1 MTQPAQKGW
10 RGDGVGVDPVRG
22 KPELQAQPSHD
33 LGVEEIG
40 ASGKNR
46 TSDQGLMSPLL
57 YR

>member
-1 MTQPAQKGW
+1 MNEPAQKAW
-10 RGDGVGVDPVRG
+10 RGAGVGVDPVRG
-22 KPELQAQPSHD
+22 KPELQVQPSHD